1 MSEEREEDM
10 ADYKH
15 PEVLVSTE
23 WVAENL
29 NAPNTRLVE
38 VDVDTSAYDQGH
50 IPGAVGWN
58 WQTQLQDN
66 VRRDLISKEALEA
79 LLSKSGIAN
88 DTTILLYG
96 DNNNWFAAYAF
107 WQLKYHGHK
116 DVKLVNGGR
125 KKWLEEKRELTTEPA
140 KVTPTSYKAGEPDDS
155 IRARRDEVLS
165 VVQGKTKG
173 HLVDVRSVDEF
184 TGKVIAPPGMS
195 ETAQRAGHIPGA
207 ANIPWSQAA
216 AEDGTFK
223 SADALA
229 ALYGGKGVNGGADE
243 TIAYCRIGERSSHTW
258 FVLKYLL
265 GYDNVKNYDGSWT
278 EWGNLIG
285 APVVNQTVSGAAA
298 AAGGSK

>member
-1 MSEEREEDM
+1 M
-10 ADYKH
+10 
-15 PEVLVSTE
+15 VLVSTE
-23 WVAENL
+23 SVAKNL

-66 VRRDLISKEALEA
+66 IRRDLIDKAALEA
-79 LLSKSGIAN
+79 LLSKSGISN

-107 WQLKYHGHK
+107 WQLKYYGHK
-116 DVKLVNGGR
+116 EVKLINGGR
-125 KKWLEEKRELTTEPA
+125 KKWLEEKRPITAEATKVAATT
-140 KVTPTSYKAGEPDDS
+140 YRAGEPDES
-155 IRARRDEVLS
+155 IRARRDEVLA
-165 VVQGKTKG
+165 VVEKKKAG

-184 TGKVIAPPGMS
+184 TGKILAPPGMT

-207 ANIPWSQAA
+207 ANVPWAQAA
-216 AEDGTFK
+216 NEDGTFK

-229 ALYGGKGVNGGADE
+229 SLYGAKGITGANE

-265 GYDNVKNYDGSWT
+265 GYDNVRNYDGSWT

-285 APVVNQTVSGAAA
+285 APVANDTVSTAL
-298 AAGGSK
+298 AAGAR

>member
-1 MSEEREEDM
+1 M

-23 WVAENL
+23 WAAQNL
-29 NAPNTRLVE
+29 NAPNTRFVE

-50 IPGAVGWN
+50 IAGAVGWN

-66 VRRDLISKEALEA
+66 VRRDLIEKPALEK
-79 LLSKSGIAN
+79 LLGESGISN
-88 DTTILLYG
+88 DTTIILYG

-107 WQLKYHGHK
+107 WQLKYNGHR
-116 DVKLVNGGR
+116 DVRLINGGR
-125 KKWLEEKRELTTEPA
+125 KKWLEEKRPVTTEAA
-140 KVTPTSYKAGEPDDS
+140 KVTPANYRVSGIDES
-155 IRARRDEVLS
+155 IRARRDEVFA
-165 VVQGKTKG
+165 VVDGKKRG
-173 HLVDVRSVDEF
+173 QLVDVRSVDEF
-184 TGKVIAPPGMS
+184 TGKILAPPGLT

-207 ANIPWSQAA
+207 ANIPWAQAA

-223 SADALA
+223 SYDALA
-229 ALYGGKGVNGGADE
+229 DLYGAKGINGADE
-243 TIAYCRIGERSSHTW
+243 VIAYCRIGERSSHTW

-265 GYDNVKNYDGSWT
+265 GYDNVRNYDGSWT

-298 AAGGSK
+298 AAAAGAD